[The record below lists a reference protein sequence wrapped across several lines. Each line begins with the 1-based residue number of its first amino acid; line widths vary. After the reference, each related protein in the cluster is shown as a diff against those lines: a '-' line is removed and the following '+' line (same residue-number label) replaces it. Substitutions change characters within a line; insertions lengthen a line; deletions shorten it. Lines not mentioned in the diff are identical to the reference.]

1 MADTTAPTKA
11 DGAGFAHLSTGRA
24 RAALWGV
31 AWSFVNIGVSTLLA
45 ALVFLVT
52 SRILAPEDFG
62 AVAFAASV
70 ITLAAVL
77 IPAAFG
83 EALVQRAELRPDHL
97 DTLFWLVLGIAVPG
111 YGLLFALSPT
121 IADWSN
127 LPLLEEI
134 LPILGLRLIFDA
146 ALTVPASLIVRQ
158 MRFRSVALRTT
169 IANSISA
176 VVCLVMV
183 LAGFALWALVL
194 SQLVASLTGM
204 LVAFVSAGW
213 RPGGQVRWSS
223 LKEMMGFGGY
233 AMGGKILNELR
244 IDQFLLGAFLGPAV
258 LGLFF
263 FGRRLFQMLQDLTVG
278 AFAPVSS
285 VLLASL
291 QHDGEK
297 RRQAYLA
304 ASYGSACLAF
314 PVFAGLCAVAS
325 NAVPWVFGPQWA
337 GAVFTVQCF
346 SVIGVMAGLGV
357 MQAALIR
364 NLGRPDWWFRY
375 QAVMQL
381 STIPI
386 ILVFYRFGLDAV
398 MAAIVVRTVVLWPMS
413 VQMAQR
419 MLDMPLSNYARS
431 LQGPVIGAAVMAA
444 WVALLPTLRPDL
456 HAGVLLLLQVGTGA
470 AIYGLV
476 LVLTSFGR
484 LREIAG
490 LLQGRK
496 GRVT

>member
-1 MADTTAPTKA
+1 MADIAAATKA
-11 DGAGFAHLSTGRA
+11 ETAGFAHLSSGRA
-24 RAALWGV
+24 RAALRGV
-31 AWSFVNIGVSTLLA
+31 AWSFVNIGISTLLA

-83 EALVQRAELRPDHL
+83 EALVQRADLRQDHL
-97 DTLFWLVLGIAVPG
+97 DTLFWLVLGIAIPG
-111 YGLLFALSPT
+111 YGVLVALSPA
-121 IADWSN
+121 IAEWSDF
-127 LPLLEEI
+127 PLLEQI

-158 MRFRSVALRTT
+158 MRFRSVAVRTT
-169 IANSISA
+169 IANGFSA
-176 VVCLVMV
+176 VVCLLMV
-183 LAGFALWALVL
+183 LAGYALWALVL

-204 LVAFVSAGW
+204 VVAFAAAGW
-213 RPGGQVRWSS
+213 RPGGQVRWRS
-223 LKEMMGFGGY
+223 LQELMGFGGY

-244 IDQFLLGAFLGPAV
+244 IDQFLLGALLGPAV

-314 PVFAGLCAVAS
+314 PVFVGLLTVAP
-325 NAVPWVFGPQWA
+325 NAVPWVFGAQWA
-337 GAVFTVQCF
+337 GAVFSVQCF

-375 QAVMQL
+375 QALMQL

-386 ILVFYRFGLDAV
+386 ILVFYSFGLNAV
-398 MAAIVVRTVVLWPMS
+398 MAAIVVRTVILWPMS
-413 VQMAQR
+413 VRMAQR
-419 MLDMPLSNYARS
+419 MLDMPLAQYARS
-431 LQGPVIGAAVMAA
+431 LQGPAIGTAAMAV
-444 WVALLPTLRPDL
+444 WVAMLPILRPDL
-456 HAGVLLLLQVGTGA
+456 HAGMLLLLQVGTGA
-470 AIYGLV
+470 VLYGVV
-476 LVLTSFGR
+476 LVLTSYGR

-490 LLQGRK
+490 LIQGRK